1 MVEGAKID
9 YAGHAKSLP
18 GSVIETLSFDLAV
31 AEALKFADENGETL
45 VVVTGDHETGGLV
58 LLDGDEK
65 TGRVMGVYVTND
77 HTPTMLPV
85 YAYGPGSDKFIGTY
99 RNTEIAHRIK
109 KLIK

>member
-1 MVEGAKID
+1 M
-9 YAGHAKSLP
+9 
-18 GSVIETLSFDLAV
+18 

-99 RNTEIAHRIK
+99 RNTEIARRIK
-109 KLIK
+109 ELIK